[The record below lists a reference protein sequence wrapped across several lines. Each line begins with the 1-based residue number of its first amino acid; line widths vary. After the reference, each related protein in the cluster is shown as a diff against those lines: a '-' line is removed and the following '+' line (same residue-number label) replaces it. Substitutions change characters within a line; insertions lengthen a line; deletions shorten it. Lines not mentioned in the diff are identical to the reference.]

1 MTRLSEDDLI
11 ARYFAPLALHPGAHG
26 LKDDAAVLSPLPGE
40 SLVVTTDALVAGVH
54 FLPDDE
60 PGLIARKGLR
70 VNLSDLA
77 AKGAVPHGFLLS
89 LALPEGW
96 TQDWLAAFAA
106 GLAADATD
114 FAFPLVGG
122 DTVRTPGP
130 LMLSITAFGLV
141 SGTTVPRRTGA
152 QPGQGLYVTG
162 TIGDGAL
169 GLLAHTGRDEDFR
182 SFLSLE
188 QREALIGRYLLPQP
202 RVALATAV
210 KRHAAAAMDISDGFV
225 GDLSKLLAASQVS
238 AEVCLDAVPLSPAA
252 RAAVAASPQR
262 LETALTGGD
271 DYELLLA
278 VAPEHEAAFENAAA
292 EAGIAVA
299 RIGEV
304 HGGAVPPRFLTSG
317 GTERIFARGGFSHF

>member
-26 LKDDAAVLSPLPGE
+26 LKDDAAVLSPLPGQ

-77 AKGAVPHGFLLS
+77 AKGAVPHGFLLT
-89 LALPEGW
+89 LALPGDW

-106 GLAADATD
+106 GLAQDAAD
-114 FAFPLVGG
+114 FAFPLIGG

-130 LMLSITAFGLV
+130 LMLSVTAFGLV
-141 SGTTVPRRTGA
+141 SGTSVPRRTGA
-152 QPGQGLYVTG
+152 RPGQGLYVTG

-169 GLLAHTGRDEDFR
+169 GLLCRTGRDDDFR
-182 SFLSLE
+182 AGLSAAE
-188 QREALIGRYLLPQP
+188 REALIGRYLLPQP
-202 RVALATAV
+202 RVALADPV
-210 KRHAAAAMDISDGFV
+210 KRFAAAAMDISDGFV
-225 GDLSKLLAASQVS
+225 GDLTKLLQASQVS
-238 AEVCLDAVPLSPAA
+238 AEVSLDAVPLSPAA
-252 RAAVAASPQR
+252 CAAIAASPAR

-278 VAPEHEAAFENAAA
+278 IPPQDEAAFENAAA
-292 EAGIAVA
+292 EAGIAVVGVG
-299 RIGEV
+299 RV
-304 HGGAVPPRFLTSG
+304 HAGTAPPRFLTALG
-317 GTERIFARGGFSHF
+317 EERIFARGSFSHF